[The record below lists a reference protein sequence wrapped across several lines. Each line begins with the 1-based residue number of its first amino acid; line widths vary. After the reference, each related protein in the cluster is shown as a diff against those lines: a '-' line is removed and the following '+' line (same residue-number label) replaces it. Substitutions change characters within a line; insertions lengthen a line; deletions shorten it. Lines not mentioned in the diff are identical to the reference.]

1 MAPKAEFSFRSFRWF
16 LALLFAVKEVN
27 ETPGALPNLTL
38 GLRVLDTCS
47 DAREALRGASFLIT
61 GGPEGAFSHRCWGL
75 HYRLAAML
83 SDAGTES
90 ALSVANVIGIYNYPQ
105 ISYFTPPLQF
115 SNRVL
120 FPSSLSVAPA
130 LSSHAKGL
138 VQLIQTFGWTWV
150 GVLSEVG
157 GVSTVAQT
165 FIEELKTT
173 RVCLAFWE
181 NVPSALID
189 ISNVASVIKR
199 STANVVVV
207 FSLESYLNPVLMDL
221 ALSVD
226 TKAKIWIFT
235 EGWSTSPRLVNPKL
249 SHFLHGALG
258 VAPRN
263 GAAPGLKEFVLGL
276 QPNQI
281 PENQFLMEF
290 WQLAFSCRWGITNNE
305 SLYWTISTNTS
316 SVFSDYHFSS
326 TTSLQFTVSTS
337 ALNSSDTLPICT
349 GLEDPA
355 SLQIFSDINSL
366 RVTYNVYKAVRMVA
380 QALKDMATCKDREDG
395 SIDRGSC
402 VDMQHF
408 QPWQFLYHLRRVHLK
423 GNVDDDLY
431 FDSLGNAPAVYDII
445 NWQEEPSG
453 LASLVI
459 VGMYESGVLQRQNI
473 IIDYA
478 SIKWAKGIKQ
488 PPVSKCSENCPPGFW
503 KSPQQGQ
510 PPCCFNCITCAAGE
524 ISNQTDSLDC
534 FLCSDDKW
542 PNLAR
547 DQCLPREVELLSFTD
562 PLGIS
567 LGTTSILGSAL
578 PGFVLFL
585 FIKNRDTP
593 LVRANNQA
601 LSFLLLAGLTFC
613 FLCPV
618 LLLLPPG
625 NQMCLIRQ
633 APFGVLFT
641 LCVSCLLAKTFI
653 VVLAFRANQP
663 GGCIRVLMGPRWP
676 ILIALSCTFLQFIFC
691 LFWISVDP
699 PFLEHDVKSQL
710 GKVIIQCN
718 DGLGFWLM
726 LCYLGLLSAI
736 CFLVA
741 FLARKLPG
749 AFNEATHI
757 TFSMLLFLIVWV
769 SFVPPYLSTQG
780 KLSVATEIFAILSS
794 SAGLLFC
801 IFFPKCYIILL
812 QPQLN
817 TRELVSGHQRKH
829 SRKNFRSSR
838 NEMESKYSA
847 RT

>member
-1 MAPKAEFSFRSFRWF
+1 
-16 LALLFAVKEVN
+16 
-27 ETPGALPNLTL
+27 
-38 GLRVLDTCS
+38 
-47 DAREALRGASFLIT
+47 
-61 GGPEGAFSHRCWGL
+61 
-75 HYRLAAML
+75 ML

-90 ALSVANVIGIYNYPQ
+90 ALSVANVIGMYNYPQ

-189 ISNVASVIKR
+189 ISHVASVIKR

-281 PENQFLMEF
+281 TENQFLMEF
-290 WQLAFSCRWGITNNE
+290 WQLAFSCRWGIPNNE
-305 SLYWTISTNTS
+305 SLYWTISTTGNTS
-316 SVFSDYHFSS
+316 SVFSDYSFSS
-326 TTSLQFTVSTS
+326 TTSSPFTVSTS
-337 ALNSSDTLPICT
+337 ALNSSYTLPICT

-366 RVTYNVYKAVRMVA
+366 RVTYNVYKAVRMVV

-423 GNVDDDLY
+423 GNVGDDLY

-453 LASLVI
+453 LASLAI
-459 VGMYESGVLQRQNI
+459 VGMYESGVLQGQNI

-488 PPVSKCSENCPPGFW
+488 VSRLFQNVQKIAHLAFGKPDSR
-503 KSPQQGQ
+503 
-510 PPCCFNCITCAAGE
+510 
-524 ISNQTDSLDC
+524 DSLI
-534 FLCSDDKW
+534 
-542 PNLAR
+542 
-547 DQCLPREVELLSFTD
+547 V
-562 PLGIS
+562 
-567 LGTTSILGSAL
+567 AL
-578 PGFVLFL
+578 IAFP
-585 FIKNRDTP
+585 
-593 LVRANNQA
+593 A
-601 LSFLLLAGLTFC
+601 LQVKS
-613 FLCPV
+613 
-618 LLLLPPG
+618 
-625 NQMCLIRQ
+625 LIRLT
-633 APFGVLFT
+633 P
-641 LCVSCLLAKTFI
+641 
-653 VVLAFRANQP
+653 
-663 GGCIRVLMGPRWP
+663 
-676 ILIALSCTFLQFIFC
+676 
-691 LFWISVDP
+691 
-699 PFLEHDVKSQL
+699 
-710 GKVIIQCN
+710 
-718 DGLGFWLM
+718 
-726 LCYLGLLSAI
+726 
-736 CFLVA
+736 
-741 FLARKLPG
+741 
-749 AFNEATHI
+749 
-757 TFSMLLFLIVWV
+757 
-769 SFVPPYLSTQG
+769 
-780 KLSVATEIFAILSS
+780 
-794 SAGLLFC
+794 
-801 IFFPKCYIILL
+801 
-812 QPQLN
+812 
-817 TRELVSGHQRKH
+817 
-829 SRKNFRSSR
+829 
-838 NEMESKYSA
+838 
-847 RT
+847 